1 MRIEEGMKDNTLV
14 AGNRPMRNLKSI
26 LARLGLIL
34 AMVGAGCQ
42 TPAKPAPPRA
52 TTGPA
57 VEQVVTPKNLT
68 PEQQA
73 AVDPCALRLQDICG
87 AILTHY
93 IVHRE
98 LPAKLEELKALAD
111 VGTDLKFTC
120 PVSKLPYVYV
130 PAGLQSMGRTKRIV
144 LHDAEPSHDGNRWC
158 VLMAPIRG
166 GKAPYLEV
174 ILMPSNL
181 FRTYLPISETQ
192 P

>member
-1 MRIEEGMKDNTLV
+1 MKDY
-14 AGNRPMRNLKSI
+14 AMMQGDFSSR
-26 LARLGLIL
+26 LARPLVVQSCLIL
-34 AMVGAGCQ
+34 LLMAGCQ
-42 TPAKPAPPRA
+42 PQATRPSSVAA
-52 TTGPA
+52 TTGP
-57 VEQVVTPKNLT
+57 VERVAPPSKLT

-87 AILTHY
+87 AMLTNY
-93 IVHRE
+93 IIHRS
-98 LPAKLEELKALAD
+98 LPEKLDDLKTLAD

-120 PVSKLPYVYV
+120 PVSNLPYVYI

-174 ILMPSNL
+174 ILVPPNL
-181 FRTYLPISETQ
+181 FRTYLPVSETT